1 MKVKID
7 ETGCTGHGRCAKYA
21 PNVYRLDELGYNAD
35 RGKEIPVPEGEER
48 NAQRGLGACPERA
61 ITKTE

>member
-7 ETGCTGHGRCAKYA
+7 EVSCTGNGRCAKYA
-21 PNVYRLDELGYNAD
+21 PNVYTLDDLGYNAD
-35 RGKEIPVPEGEER
+35 RGKEIAVPEGEEK

-61 ITKTE
+61 ITVTE